1 MTLAMDRKEDVVN
14 ALDDLPPESVS
25 ELIAFIEFLRF
36 KSQKQP
42 PRLIK
47 LGGLWQ
53 DLPPVSENDIA
64 EARREMWGQFGE
76 REL

>member
-1 MTLAMDRKEDVVN
+1 MTLAMGTKEAVVN
-14 ALDDLPPESVS
+14 ALDELSPENVS
-25 ELIAFIEFLRF
+25 ELISFIEFLRF

-53 DLPPVSENDIA
+53 GLPPVSEDDIA
-64 EARREMWGQFGE
+64 EARREMWGRFGE

>member
-1 MTLAMDRKEDVVN
+1 MTLAMGTKEDVVN
-14 ALDDLPPESVS
+14 ALDELSSENVS

-36 KSQKQP
+36 KSQKRP

-53 DLPPVSENDIA
+53 DLPPVSEDDIV
-64 EARREMWGQFGE
+64 EVRREMWGRFGE